1 MTVIGVMPA
10 GFDFPRLAD
19 VWQIMNWAPEQ
30 TEFWTPFVITPK
42 TIEGGNF
49 NYYAL
54 GRLRDGVTTQ
64 RAAAQMLPV
73 AVQLFKEK
81 EIKYPQYKGIIE
93 QMLGSLAVYVTPLRD
108 TMAWGVRDVLWMLL
122 AAVALLLVLV
132 LFNLGSLLLTRN
144 AHRLREYTVR
154 QALGAGR
161 WQLFRQSLFEQT
173 ALVGLGSL
181 LAVMLI
187 ALGIRIL
194 RVVAANRLPRLYELR
209 FSVVDLALLLGVTF
223 LTAIVFGAISQLVIS
238 ETALTFGLNSQ
249 SRTSTSD
256 HRTNR
261 LRSLLIVA
269 EIVAS
274 VVLLVGAGLL
284 LKSFRN
290 AMQEEAGL

>member
-1 MTVIGVMPA
+1 AMTVIGVMPA

-173 ALVGLGSL
+173 ALVGL
-181 LAVMLI
+181 
-187 ALGIRIL
+187 
-194 RVVAANRLPRLYELR
+194 
-209 FSVVDLALLLGVTF
+209 
-223 LTAIVFGAISQLVIS
+223 
-238 ETALTFGLNSQ
+238 
-249 SRTSTSD
+249 
-256 HRTNR
+256 
-261 LRSLLIVA
+261 
-269 EIVAS
+269 AS
-274 VVLLVGAGLL
+274 A
-284 LKSFRN
+284 
-290 AMQEEAGL
+290 